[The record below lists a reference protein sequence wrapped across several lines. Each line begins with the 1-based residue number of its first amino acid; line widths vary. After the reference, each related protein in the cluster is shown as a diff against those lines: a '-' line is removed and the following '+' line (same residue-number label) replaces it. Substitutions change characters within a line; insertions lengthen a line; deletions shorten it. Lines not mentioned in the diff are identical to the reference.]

1 MALGAMVA
9 VVLEKAS
16 APQAS
21 ELWLEALAFFV
32 GQPAVVLV
40 GGSEEF
46 KAKGDEMHGKIAAIL
61 ADSAPESATAAHG
74 LFLVMKTRL
83 RIGKLK
89 LVRENERARSRQA
102 AGSETEQAKAEC

>member
-21 ELWLEALAFFV
+21 ELWLEVLAFFV
-32 GQPAVVLV
+32 GEPAVVLV
-40 GGSEEF
+40 GSSEEF

-61 ADSAPESATAAHG
+61 ADSARHG
-74 LFLVMKTRL
+74 
-83 RIGKLK
+83 G
-89 LVRENERARSRQA
+89 ARPFPRDEDA
-102 AGSETEQAKAEC
+102 D